1 MHLNH
6 TKDISVYRLPN
17 VIFLCLRCLRLVSH
31 CWNAFIDDSVYEAQ
45 IKKLTCKRQ
54 RTLKNINSFTGS
66 SIQGTKLG
74 SSPDMESQSKKQ
86 LFLSAKVCLLS
97 LKKTLEDLHQK
108 DLFPY
113 NPKPLLK
120 RSVPMLLF
128 SPLSSV
134 I

>member
-45 IKKLTCKRQ
+45 IKKLTCKMPSAGEIDVAPRQ
-54 RTLKNINSFTGS
+54 WLILAPE
-66 SIQGTKLG
+66 KLG
-74 SSPDMESQSKKQ
+74 DVVVHVDP
-86 LFLSAKVCLLS
+86 
-97 LKKTLEDLHQK
+97 
-108 DLFPY
+108 FPGTGTAAAAE
-113 NPKPLLK
+113 
-120 RSVPMLLF
+120 RGAVGAARTGMGQQ
-128 SPLSSV
+128 